1 MLRKLLTLET
11 ITEEPKDLYLVELDD
26 SEYKG
31 TLAQEG
37 ILGDMKD
44 KIGDFFKKETE
55 KDLKF
60 KEYVVTHDEKL
71 HEDIDKYGYR
81 LRVY

>member
-44 KIGDFFKKETE
+44 KIGKMEACGFRAG
-55 KDLKF
+55 
-60 KEYVVTHDEKL
+60 KL
-71 HEDIDKYGYR
+71 PVQHI
-81 LRVY
+81 